1 MICTLW
7 IYCCMIV
14 AGVYIRGV
22 IKNILYNCPE
32 RNCGYSLG
40 GEWYRFTV
48 FSCTHMKVT
57 VYFFGRPY
65 YIVEC
70 FVILSYFGSILTLFC
85 RWLICQM
92 PQLSNSSNFFP
103 DFSSSPSLPWSQ
115 EAYLTHEEAT
125 PSNSLLMR
133 QLLRKH
139 LDRARCTSCKPHI
152 GSGDRGPQP
161 FADPDSLFL
170 GMSRCS
176 ACNYAKFISW
186 TSQSSFL
193 CKATC
198 STYTLARSN
207 AARYS
212 RSTQAA
218 QTWTQKLR

>member
-1 MICTLW
+1 
-7 IYCCMIV
+7 MIV
-14 AGVYIRGV
+14 AGVYIWGV
-22 IKNILYNCPE
+22 IKNILYYTTAQNEIEVIVWGESPIVLQCFLHAHE
-32 RNCGYSLG
+32 SYSILFWESLLYNG
-40 GEWYRFTV
+40 MFRHFEPFWV
-48 FSCTHMKVT
+48 HLDL
-57 VYFFGRPY
+57 
-65 YIVEC
+65 
-70 FVILSYFGSILTLFC
+70 ILSVAHLPNAPTIKFKQLLPRLFIVAILTLV
-85 RWLICQM
+85 IGIA
-92 PQLSNSSNFFP
+92 S
-103 DFSSSPSLPWSQ
+103 
-115 EAYLTHEEAT
+115 TT
-125 PSNSLLMR
+125 PSNSVLMR

-161 FADPDSLFL
+161 FADPNSLFL

-176 ACNYAKFISW
+176 ACNHAKFISW

>member
-1 MICTLW
+1 MHRHES
-7 IYCCMIV
+7 YS
-14 AGVYIRGV
+14 
-22 IKNILYNCPE
+22 ILFWETC
-32 RNCGYSLG
+32 
-40 GEWYRFTV
+40 
-48 FSCTHMKVT
+48 T
-57 VYFFGRPY
+57 VY
-65 YIVEC
+65 YIIEC
-70 FVILSYFGSILTLFC
+70 FGILSHFGSILPLFC
-85 RWLICQM
+85 RWTHLPNAPTIKFK
-92 PQLSNSSNFFP
+92 QL
-103 DFSSSPSLPWSQ
+103 LPRLFII
-115 EAYLTHEEAT
+115 AILTLVTGIASTT
-125 PSNSLLMR
+125 PSNSVLMR

-176 ACNYAKFISW
+176 ACNHAKFISW

-198 STYTLARSN
+198 STYTLARNN

-218 QTWTQKLR
+218 QT

>member
-1 MICTLW
+1 MYSTLW
-7 IYCCMIV
+7 DILLYDSCWSVHMRHYLKTYYTTAQNEIEVIV
-14 AGVYIRGV
+14 WGKSSIVLQCFFAPTWKLQHTFLGDLYR
-22 IKNILYNCPE
+22 ILYNWMFRHLEPFWVH
-32 RNCGYSLG
+32 LDL
-40 GEWYRFTV
+40 
-48 FSCTHMKVT
+48 
-57 VYFFGRPY
+57 
-65 YIVEC
+65 
-70 FVILSYFGSILTLFC
+70 ILSVAHLPNAPTIKFKQLLPRLFIIAILTLV
-85 RWLICQM
+85 IGIA
-92 PQLSNSSNFFP
+92 S
-103 DFSSSPSLPWSQ
+103 
-115 EAYLTHEEAT
+115 TT
-125 PSNSLLMR
+125 PSNSVLMR

-139 LDRARCTSCKPHI
+139 LDRARCTSGKPHI

-176 ACNYAKFISW
+176 ACNHAKFISW